1 VSSSVQTPQI
11 VDLEALVAPV
21 PGPRP
26 GGEDLRLDFT
36 SGADFQRLRDL
47 RARVRAQ
54 ERAADAADDDT
65 RPIAEWREIVALGS
79 DLLTGRS
86 KDLEVAAVMVEG
98 LARLHGYAGLRDGFG
113 LIHALAEQYWDGLF
127 PEPDEDG
134 VATKVRP
141 ITGLNGEGGE
151 GTLIQPL
158 RRIPLIRGQQQQ
170 YALWQ
175 IIQAGEIASLEP
187 SQRQQRLDA
196 GAADLEAIRTAAQD
210 MAAAAVDT
218 LLADIEAAQ
227 DAFQRLC
234 SLLDE
239 RSGADS
245 PPSSNIR
252 NVLQAARDA
261 VFLALG
267 NRGEALRAAQEA
279 AQSPA
284 EALSVGAAVPDPSAQ
299 TAARP
304 GQIRNREDA
313 FRLIEQAAAWFRQME
328 PQAVI
333 SYTLADAVRRARLPL
348 PELLEELLRDE
359 TARGDFLITAGV
371 KPRIGE

>member
-11 VDLEALVAPV
+11 LDLEALAAPV

-98 LARLHGYAGLRDGFG
+98 LARLHGYAGLRDGFS
-113 LIHALAEQYWDGLF
+113 LIHALADKYWDELF

-158 RRIPLIRGQQQQ
+158 RRIPLIRGQQRH

-210 MAAAAVDT
+210 MAAAAVQT
-218 LLADIEAAQ
+218 LLADISIHDKLE
-227 DAFQRLC
+227 
-234 SLLDE
+234 
-239 RSGADS
+239 
-245 PPSSNIR
+245 
-252 NVLQAARDA
+252 
-261 VFLALG
+261 
-267 NRGEALRAAQEA
+267 
-279 AQSPA
+279 
-284 EALSVGAAVPDPSAQ
+284 
-299 TAARP
+299 ARP
-304 GQIRNREDA
+304 A
-313 FRLIEQAAAWFRQME
+313 FASRASTSPTRSK
-328 PQAVI
+328 P
-333 SYTLADAVRRARLPL
+333 RARIEKELPFVVGVL
-348 PELLEELLRDE
+348 
-359 TARGDFLITAGV
+359 GDFSGDPTQPL
-371 KPRIGE
+371 KPLAIGNSCRSTGTISTTSWRA